1 MSISKASIEGVK
13 LTPNFYY
20 KEFVEGSAL
29 PSKAI
34 KMNYDLTPTYLLPRL
49 GVIAERLQT
58 IRNEA
63 KAHFGKRL
71 KGIEITCGV
80 RVKDWELFKG
90 RSGKS
95 QHVQL
100 WAADFRPICEEED
113 FEEIFNWIFD
123 RYKDNWIGGWAI
135 NRKLKFIHADC
146 RPDKARWEY

>member
-13 LTPNFYY
+13 LTPNFYF
-20 KEFVEGSAL
+20 KEFVEGSAM

-34 KMNYDLTPTYLLPRL
+34 KMNYDLTPAYLLPRL

-63 KAHFGKRL
+63 KAHFGSRL
-71 KGIEITCGV
+71 KGIRITCGI
-80 RVKDWELFKG
+80 RVKKWELEQG
-90 RSGKS
+90 RSGNS

-100 WAADFRPICEEED
+100 WAVDFTPICSSKD
-113 FEEIFNWIFD
+113 TDEILEWIFE

-135 NRKLKFIHADC
+135 NRSAKFIHADC